1 MIWAI
6 VYGGLAAATVAVV
19 AVPAVRIAKQAKGLA
34 KILAASGA
42 RIDEAL
48 VDIERARGDRS
59 SRRRPARV
67 ILRSS
72 TGPRRWRM
80 GTTGTYHPGGPDNSP
95 GP

>member
-34 KILAASGA
+34 NVLAASGA

-48 VDIERARGDRS
+48 ADIERARGDRS
-59 SRRRPARV
+59 SRRRPVR
-67 ILRSS
+67 
-72 TGPRRWRM
+72 G
-80 GTTGTYHPGGPDNSP
+80 
-95 GP
+95 